1 MFAVQRL
8 LVETQHTGRSQTLE
22 AEMHWYLNLAKR
34 QFEYVLRLPAMALPI
49 FIVLQM
55 FAVCIAVLL
64 SMGIAKL
71 LSANEMLIIIPFS
84 VFWLHTLP
92 AYWLAIMLLAEKLW
106 MMTSLYRVL
115 GVPADSIRNRYS
127 NKA

>member
-1 MFAVQRL
+1 MC
-8 LVETQHTGRSQTLE
+8 
-22 AEMHWYLNLAKR
+22 WYLKLVKMQVA
-34 QFEYVLRLPAMALPI
+34 YVLGLPAVALPL
-49 FIVLQM
+49 FIVFQM
-55 FAVCIAVLL
+55 SAICIPVLL
-64 SMGIAKL
+64 SLGIAKL
-71 LSANEMLIIIPFS
+71 LSANEMRIIIPFS